1 MYRHIWRCK
10 PLRESGGAA
19 ESRRCT
25 NVSPSQVEAEES
37 RSWNESAGVRDEAES
52 RPVTRTVCVRADKYR
67 ACRVPRVFS
76 SLCFFSASL
85 AAKKNRPIRFRVR
98 TIQCVQRARVSAC
111 SVDRVV
117 KLAAL
122 GLSPGRRQ
130 DHSND
135 CTVSIYSWNK
145 FYVEMNSDIF
155 WIGISRIRFYL
166 RGRRCRCMYLN
177 HEYAEASN
185 VWNLL
190 PAAATVVSFVR
201 PFVRDIDIMFAFCL
215 FFYSITLSA
224 VFRRSS
230 RRRVRSFHSNFP
242 DA

>member
-155 WIGISRIRFYL
+155 WIGISRYQILFTRAPLPLYVLEPRIRRSEQRLKLAARGGNGCIL
-166 RGRRCRCMYLN
+166 RTTFRSRYWYYVCLLFIFLLDYSFGCVSAIL
-177 HEYAEASN
+177 ASSRA
-185 VWNLL
+185 L
-190 PAAATVVSFVR
+190 VSF
-201 PFVRDIDIMFAFCL
+201 
-215 FFYSITLSA
+215 
-224 VFRRSS
+224 
-230 RRRVRSFHSNFP
+230 
-242 DA
+242 